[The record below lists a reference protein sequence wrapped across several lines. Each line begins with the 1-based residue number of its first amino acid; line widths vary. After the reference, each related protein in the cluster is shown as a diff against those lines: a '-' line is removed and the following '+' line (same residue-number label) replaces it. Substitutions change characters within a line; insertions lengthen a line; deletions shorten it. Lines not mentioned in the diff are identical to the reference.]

1 MAIKPPWFDPH
12 MLVEATL
19 QGYLLASFVGAGGF
33 GAVYRTADA
42 RGEPRAVKVLFPPHS
57 LGNEDMEVWRSRS
70 TNFRREALVAVR
82 IHHTNIIQ
90 VFETPRVDWVFQDP
104 LKNQPGHLDLSGPY
118 PLELYVAEYIPDG
131 VDRRVDEG
139 RQFSPDATNN
149 IGVQVCEALGA
160 LHSANPRVLHRDLN
174 PGNIRLADGDRVV
187 VTDFGVARIE
197 GLPPAYVDREGPI
210 FHRGVGAPE
219 QFAGDEVDERT
230 DIYQLGALLTVM
242 LTGRYPNQGGDTLL
256 VHRKDLPRRLTEAIQ
271 QSMQHDPAQRFQSA
285 AAMKDALQA
294 GGAPAAPR
302 PDSRSTPMSKLWEF
316 QLGSPNWRTWST
328 PLSSS
333 AGGCYLWDRAE
344 LHRVDPTTGETIWSW
359 TPAPGGPQT
368 GIRDGPQSPGIQA
381 GGQYLYVRNG
391 SLLSCLRSSDAAR
404 RWEHQHW
411 SDVTGDFLLANGL
424 IILDSH
430 RTQDGGLLGVAA
442 LNAQTGELAWHLE
455 EPYYHVNSM
464 VAAGTRLVLVEH
476 LGLGGLG
483 GSRLRLVE
491 LSRGET
497 LAIYD
502 LFRPGESER
511 GSSGEYVSGVSAG
524 RGLLTNPEAGRTG
537 LRRPLIMAD
546 GSIVAWSSRDISPSV
561 EAYCFDSQLALR
573 WTRMVEVGNARPDPG
588 TSRNN
593 FLVDAGNELFCFLS
607 EYLGDARAQQGWVTR
622 VDLETGELGQP
633 VSLPNNSIPLSGV
646 ARPDGSILFLA
657 ASQPGG
663 DKKSAPGWRLMSLT
677 PSSGE
682 ILSLDPEGMSHGEL
696 MPLAPVATAS
706 ALYLQVPAGPS
717 RRRAKQAGG
726 PPVRASIVAFQGP

>member
-1 MAIKPPWFDPH
+1 MAIKPPWFAPH

-19 QGYLLASFVGAGGF
+19 QGCLLASFVGAGGF

-197 GLPPAYVDREGPI
+197 GLPPASVDREGPI

-271 QSMQHDPAQRFQSA
+271 QSLQHDPAQRFQSA

-368 GIRDGPQSPGIQA
+368 GIRDGPQSPGVQA

-404 RWEHQHW
+404 RWEHQNW

-497 LAIYD
+497 LAVAGANRHDMKLVWATVDSIPVERPAFTREEPQGLCLDKGYD
-502 LFRPGESER
+502 FDEVRRTIEEFGFTAHIRSRGEEAQAIKREAGFKARRWVVERVHSWMNRFRRILIRWDKNPDNYIAFLHFACALIAFR
-511 GSSGEYVSGVSAG
+511 AA
-524 RGLLTNPEAGRTG
+524 GLLG
-537 LRRPLIMAD
+537 
-546 GSIVAWSSRDISPSV
+546 
-561 EAYCFDSQLALR
+561 
-573 WTRMVEVGNARPDPG
+573 
-588 TSRNN
+588 
-593 FLVDAGNELFCFLS
+593 
-607 EYLGDARAQQGWVTR
+607 
-622 VDLETGELGQP
+622 
-633 VSLPNNSIPLSGV
+633 
-646 ARPDGSILFLA
+646 
-657 ASQPGG
+657 
-663 DKKSAPGWRLMSLT
+663 
-677 PSSGE
+677 
-682 ILSLDPEGMSHGEL
+682 
-696 MPLAPVATAS
+696 
-706 ALYLQVPAGPS
+706 
-717 RRRAKQAGG
+717 
-726 PPVRASIVAFQGP
+726 